1 MMGRTH
7 GLSPLISSPETAMET
22 TAAATIPEQD
32 ASIWEDFIDIF
43 YAPSAVF
50 DRRRAGRFVLPL
62 LILTVLLT
70 LLFYATQVVMP
81 EATQADFARAM
92 EGQDLTPEQIET
104 AQRMSGIFG
113 TVGYFIAF
121 PIGVMLTGA
130 VLWIIGKMLGATA
143 TFAAAAM
150 VATYSQAPR
159 LLQQLFS
166 VLQGLLL
173 DSVNSLYRFTFSPA
187 RFLDPDTTPAITMA
201 LLSRLDLFT
210 IWATVLLAI
219 GLSVVG
225 RIPRARAAIAAVAV
239 WILAAVPVLLG
250 TMRG

>member
-1 MMGRTH
+1 
-7 GLSPLISSPETAMET
+7 MET
-22 TAAATIPEQD
+22 TATAAAPDQE
-32 ASIWEDFIDIF
+32 ASVWEDFIDIF

-50 DRRRAGRFVLPL
+50 DRRRAGKFVVPL
-62 LILTVLLT
+62 LILTILLT

-92 EGQDLTPEQIET
+92 EGQELTPEQIET

-113 TVGYFIAF
+113 TIGFFITF

-130 VLWIIGKMLGATA
+130 VLWLIGKMLGATA

-150 VATYSQAPR
+150 VATYSQAPK
-159 LLQQLFS
+159 LLQQLFG
-166 VLQGLLL
+166 VLQGLVL
-173 DSVNSLYRFTFSPA
+173 DFASSLYHLTFSPA
-187 RFLDPDTTPAITMA
+187 RFFDPDTTSALTMA

-225 RIPRARAAIAAVAV
+225 RIPRGQAAIAAFAV
-239 WILAAVPVLLG
+239 WILAAVPMLLG
-250 TMRG
+250 AMRG